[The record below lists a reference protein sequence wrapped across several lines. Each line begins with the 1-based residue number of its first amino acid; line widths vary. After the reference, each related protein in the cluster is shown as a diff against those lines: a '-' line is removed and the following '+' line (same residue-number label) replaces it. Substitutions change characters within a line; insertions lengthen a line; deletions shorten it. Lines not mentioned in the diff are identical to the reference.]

1 MICETSPYPAGT
13 DNIVQTASGSA
24 LVNLV
29 DAEGTPIGSVKQGVS
44 LPRDSFA
51 GSALNF
57 PVRMCPPNGTFVRI
71 SQPFSGNAIKGPNK
85 CRSAAH
91 RQLIRFSARG
101 SARRILM
108 RFGGMRPGAAR
119 VDQTR

>member
-44 LPRDSFA
+44 LHRDSLSRF
-51 GSALNF
+51 S
-57 PVRMCPPNGTFVRI
+57 P
-71 SQPFSGNAIKGPNK
+71 QFSGSHVSTQWHLRPDISSLFHQRTGP
-85 CRSAAH
+85 
-91 RQLIRFSARG
+91 
-101 SARRILM
+101 
-108 RFGGMRPGAAR
+108 
-119 VDQTR
+119 VE